1 MAASIIV
8 RKCQQCA
15 GRLEYI
21 KEKKI
26 YRCLY
31 CGAESEREE
40 QYDGLFTIKNVVRQV
55 LLDVAYRRL
64 DNAEKN
70 LIECEKI
77 DSKYIGTII
86 AKIAFQMITTVTPG
100 ACSLT
105 EHRNLLSQIIRNYD
119 ALNAIDT
126 RISADE
132 EALYEFLESADI
144 YATLLLVYDSLNDTT
159 RRDYVAEMLSASEV
173 YAKEPNKNLLS
184 YALKNSK
191 FELVNKIMNNSDN
204 IDPIFALSELL
215 QKYPD
220 NESKVTIIE
229 NLLKS
234 KTFKQEDKSILED
247 YLQNSMDSHST
258 KGKIITSAYAANL
271 HISVEKTILYLL
283 LKADNETLE
292 PVLRQLCSS
301 HLKDDDVYKV
311 LELALSAKTL
321 SMMLTILRI
330 LKETNQYILINSKHI
345 ISFLSRTDLN
355 TSDKIE
361 ALTRILEFPLDANAK
376 NAAVNNYLCF
386 NQDIGET
393 RLAVIQVLLSD
404 SKVIPT
410 NTIEQ
415 YVLKINTDAENK
427 PKIVEQLFSL
437 DLNLSFFNDLLT
449 KYINS
454 NVDTKEIKEK
464 IVRIL
469 VSKGLKIDPKSIIDF
484 ICDTTSP
491 SSDKVFLLQNMLLNG
506 TQLRGDTV
514 NTYLATITP
523 GQFSSELFALI
534 SNSAID
540 IKEKAL
546 ANYLLIC
553 KDQDSQKVKNFI
565 MLAKQSHNKVAEV
578 YCDVMLSGQ
587 RISGN
592 LLAIYFL
599 GTPDSFEIAK
609 EIIDY
614 MISCNAKVNS
624 DIQVAGKGAIKIKKF
639 VKENFTNL
647 SPVTTQLCSAYKL
660 C

>member
-86 AKIAFQMITTVTPG
+86 AKIAFKMVTTVTPG
-100 ACSLT
+100 ACSQT
-105 EHRNLLSQIIRNYD
+105 EHRNLLLQIIRDYD
-119 ALNAIDT
+119 ALKAIDT
-126 RISADE
+126 SISADE
-132 EALYEFLESADI
+132 EALYEFLDSADI
-144 YATLLLVYDSLNDTT
+144 YATLLLVYDSLSDTT
-159 RRDYVAEMLSASEV
+159 RRDYVAEMLSTSEV
-173 YAKEPNKNLLS
+173 YANEPNKNLLS
-184 YALKNSK
+184 YGLKNSK
-191 FELVNKIMNNSDN
+191 FELIEKLMNNSNN

-220 NESKVTIIE
+220 NECKVTIIE
-229 NLLKS
+229 KLLKS
-234 KTFKQEDKSILED
+234 KTIKQEDKSILED
-247 YLQNSMDSHST
+247 YMQNSVDSLST
-258 KGKIITSAYAANL
+258 KGKIITFAYAANL
-271 HISVEKTILYLL
+271 HISVEKTILHLL
-283 LKADNETLE
+283 LKANSETVDS
-292 PVLRQLCSS
+292 VLRQLCSS

-321 SMMLTILRI
+321 SMMLTILTI
-330 LKETNQYILINSKHI
+330 LKETKQYILINSKYI
-345 ISFLSRTDLN
+345 ISLLSRTDLN

-361 ALTRILEFPLDANAK
+361 ALTRILEFPVDVNAK
-376 NAAVNNYLCF
+376 NAAINNYLCF

-393 RLAVIQVLLSD
+393 RLAVIQALLSD
-404 SKVIPT
+404 GKVIPT

-415 YVLKINTDAENK
+415 YVLKINTDAVNK

-437 DLNLSFFNDLLT
+437 DLNLSFFNDLLA

-454 NVDTKEIKEK
+454 YVDTKEIKEK
-464 IVRIL
+464 IVHIL
-469 VSKGLKIDPKSIIDF
+469 VSKGLKIDPKSILDF

-506 TQLRGDTV
+506 AQLRGDTV

-523 GQFSSELFALI
+523 DQFSSELFALI
-534 SNSAID
+534 SNSASD
-540 IKEKAL
+540 IKEKTL

-553 KDQDSQKVKNFI
+553 KDRDSQKVKFFI
-565 MLAKQSHNKVAEV
+565 MLAKQSHKKVSEAF
-578 YCDVMLSGQ
+578 CDVVLSGK

-592 LLAIYFL
+592 LLAIYLL
-599 GTPDSFEIAK
+599 GTPDSFEISK
-609 EIIDY
+609 EIADY

-624 DIQVAGKGAIKIKKF
+624 DIQVGGIGVIKIKKF
-639 VKENFTNL
+639 VTENRKIL